1 MSTTPNFPSV
11 ETNKVYRLRLR
22 TVRIVPLNNL
32 TNDNNEDDPFY
43 VVHAPP
49 SNDPDSPAFTK
60 DGLSYIATKSN
71 IEARYLL
78 TPDGRA
84 VSRYFMF
91 DIEGEGN
98 SLDAL
103 DVTGSVLSE
112 KSGEE
117 YPGYEATRLSYE
129 WEPDIR
135 EKLGSEYVETA
146 PGDGIQAYRIGRHT
160 ILVDT
165 TDRSALLIFT
175 PGSKTPMVMNFQIGH
190 SFFKGVTGF
199 TVEQILAALQIHIS
213 KGPLSTEMAEPM
225 AHIAAALAFFDPE
238 NFKFPDIREEN
249 PSKKEGE

>member
-11 ETNKVYRLRLR
+11 ETKKVYRLRLR

-32 TNDNNEDDPFY
+32 TNDNSEDDPAY

-60 DGLSYIATKSN
+60 DGLSYITSKSN

-91 DIEGEGN
+91 ETGEDGN
-98 SLDAL
+98 SLEAF
-103 DVTGSVLSE
+103 DVTGSLLSE
-112 KSGEE
+112 TVGEE
-117 YPGYEATRLSYE
+117 YPGYEATRLSYQL
-129 WEPDIR
+129 EPGIH
-135 EKLGSEYVETA
+135 EKLGLEYVETV

-160 ILVDT
+160 ALVDT

-175 PGSKTPMVMNFQIGH
+175 PGSKTPMVMNFQVGH

-199 TVEQILAALQIHIS
+199 TVEQILVALQIHIS
-213 KGPLSTEMAEPM
+213 KGPLSLEMAEPI
-225 AHIAAALAFFDPE
+225 AHIASALSFFDPE
-238 NFKFPDIREEN
+238 NFKFPDIREEK
-249 PSKKEGE
+249 PSQKEGK